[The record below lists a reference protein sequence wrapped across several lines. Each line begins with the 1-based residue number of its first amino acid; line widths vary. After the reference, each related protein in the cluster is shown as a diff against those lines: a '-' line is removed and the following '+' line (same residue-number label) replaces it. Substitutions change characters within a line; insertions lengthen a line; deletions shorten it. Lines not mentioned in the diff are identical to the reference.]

1 MKLTHCLLLLCFCIS
16 FAFPQTHS
24 IKKIIF
30 IPHPRSDD
38 QVHQSVQE
46 EIAQINFSYYDMI
59 LLGGDLTYY
68 TTIDYPTMDYCD
80 SLFDLGSPNTMWTL
94 GNHDVSHLEYISEY
108 THRPTY
114 YTYYTQDMT
123 FMVLNTE
130 LDANGFVSSYIS
142 GDQLAMIQSVADTIT
157 DSKYLILLQHRL
169 LWMIGNED
177 LAGRLD
183 SVGES
188 TRQLDTS
195 NFYQE
200 VYPLLQ
206 QVKIKG
212 IQVLCLG
219 GDRANINI
227 EYSPEDSI
235 TYLASTM
242 APVYSDTIN
251 HVLILTID
259 ELTDSISWEFI
270 GLADIEK
277 YSVDTIPDYIDN
289 QLSSYDIG
297 IRFNP
302 INNEITIVNTN
313 DKLRDIGISIY
324 DLAGKRLFSEEGIN
338 EKSVVVHWN
347 KKGYYLIR
355 IDAGSDTFTRQLYFR

>member
-1 MKLTHCLLLLCFCIS
+1 MKYFIHLLLLCLCIS
-16 FAFPQTHS
+16 SAFSQGDTL
-24 IKKIIF
+24 KKIIF
-30 IPHPRSDD
+30 VPHPRSDD
-38 QVHQSVQE
+38 QVHQSVQP
-46 EIAQINFSYYDMI
+46 EIAQINFSNYDMI

-68 TTIDYPTMDYCD
+68 TTVDYPTLDYCD
-80 SLFDLGSPNTMWTL
+80 SLFDLASPHTLWTL
-94 GNHDVSHLEYISEY
+94 GNHDMSHPEYVSEY

-114 YTYYTQDMT
+114 YAYYIQHMT
-123 FMVLNTE
+123 FLVLNTE

-169 LWMIGNED
+169 LWMIGND
-177 LAGRLD
+177 DFDSRLD

-206 QVKIKG
+206 QVKNRG
-212 IQVLCLG
+212 IQIICLG

-242 APVYSDTIN
+242 APVYSDTVN
-251 HVLILTID
+251 HVLVLSID
-259 ELTDSISWEFI
+259 ELTDNISWEFI
-270 GLADIEK
+270 PLADIEK
-277 YSVDTIPDYIDN
+277 NPADTLPESIDPRSISDDFTIVAN
-289 QLSSYDIG
+289 SE
-297 IRFNP
+297 
-302 INNEITIVNTN
+302 NNEICILNKN
-313 DKLRDIGISIY
+313 DIKDIGISIF
-324 DLAGKRLFSEEGIN
+324 DLTGKCVFSEEGIN
-338 EKSVVVHWN
+338 EEECVIRWN
-347 KKGYYLIR
+347 KKGLYLIR
-355 IDAGSDTFTRQLYFR
+355 IEAGRDSFTRKLFFR